1 MEDFQP
7 NTATENWTPIDNS
20 YLSVVRIGFT
30 LIHFL
35 GLMAAA
41 VFTWLL
47 PSPASIIT
55 SIIATILLCSF
66 LWLFFIW
73 APRSVK
79 RKQYLLRELDINF
92 QSGYLFWKM
101 VSVSNNRI
109 QHMEVSQGP
118 IERRYG
124 LATLVIYTAGTL
136 GSELKIP
143 GLILSKAQQLKSQL
157 LSNINAEEP
166 DIEELL

>member
-7 NTATENWTPIDNS
+7 NIAAENWTPIDKA

-30 LIHFL
+30 LMHML
-35 GLMAAA
+35 GLA
-41 VFTWLL
+41 VATIFIWLL
-47 PSPASIIT
+47 PSPAHIIP
-55 SIIATILLCSF
+55 SLVATVLLCSF

-73 APRSVK
+73 APRSTK
-79 RKQYLLRELDINF
+79 RMHYLLREQDINL

-109 QHMEVSQGP
+109 QHMEVRQGP

-124 LATLVIYTAGTL
+124 LATLVIYTAGTQ

-157 LSNINAEEP
+157 LNNINAEES
-166 DIEELL
+166 DLEEPL

>member
-1 MEDFQP
+1 MEDFQSDI
-7 NTATENWTPIDNS
+7 AAENWTPIDDS
-20 YLSVVRIGFT
+20 YISVVRTGFT
-30 LIHFL
+30 IAHAIGLIV
-35 GLMAAA
+35 AAI
-41 VFTWLL
+41 FIWLL
-47 PSPASIIT
+47 PSPALIIPSIV
-55 SIIATILLCSF
+55 AAILLCSF

-73 APRSVK
+73 APRSIK

-124 LATLVIYTAGTL
+124 LATLVIYTAGTQ

-143 GLILSKAQQLKSQL
+143 GLILSRAQQLKSQL
-157 LSNINAEEP
+157 LNNVNAEEA
-166 DIEELL
+166 DAEESL